1 MPGPVAPGIGMGA
14 GIGLGP
20 TTPGCKVPEPEA
32 VMPMEGFMMD
42 GEAIAT
48 GRAGMI
54 PGEPLGIRGPIGG
67 GAVIGRMVGATGPG
81 CSCCCGKPPVP
92 GIAGDG
98 MVGRGAVTGPPD
110 IGITPPPLMRVMGPF
125 PMYPPMRL
133 SRILRLA
140 MA

>member
-32 VMPMEGFMMD
+32 VMPMEGFM
-42 GEAIAT
+42 T
-48 GRAGMI
+48 GC
-54 PGEPLGIRGPIGG
+54 
-67 GAVIGRMVGATGPG
+67 GAVIGRMVGATGPAMPG
-81 CSCCCGKPPVP
+81 AARPPGAPDKGALMGARMP

-98 MVGRGAVTGPPD
+98 MVGRGAMTGAAVPD